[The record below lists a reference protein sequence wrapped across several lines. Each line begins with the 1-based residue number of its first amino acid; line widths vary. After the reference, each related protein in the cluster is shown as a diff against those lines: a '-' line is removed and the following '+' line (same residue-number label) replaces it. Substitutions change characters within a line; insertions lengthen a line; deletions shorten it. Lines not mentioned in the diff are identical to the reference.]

1 MLPKVEH
8 ELHGRRRSRNVGLLI
23 VLLLFVALVFG
34 LSVVKITNGDM
45 MQGYD
50 HRPRPSMLPRD
61 PNPPAPNAAPV
72 VAPGVPDTVTPSTAA
87 PAAAVAPSTPET
99 APAVE
104 ATEAAE

>member
-8 ELHGRRRSRNVGLLI
+8 ELHGRRRSRNMGLLV

-50 HRPRPSMLPRD
+50 HRPRPTMLPRD
-61 PNPPAPNAAPV
+61 PNPPTPNAAPV
-72 VAPGVPDTVTPSTAA
+72 VAPGVPNAAA
-87 PAAAVAPSTPET
+87 PSAPEAASAAQT
-99 APAVE
+99 
-104 ATEAAE
+104 TEAAE

>member
-8 ELHGRRRSRNVGLLI
+8 ELHGRRRSRNMGLLV

-50 HRPRPSMLPRD
+50 HRPRPTMLPRD
-61 PNPPAPNAAPV
+61 PNPPVPNAAPV
-72 VAPGVPDTVTPSTAA
+72 VAPGVPNAI
-87 PAAAVAPSTPET
+87 APSAPEAASAAQT
-99 APAVE
+99 
-104 ATEAAE
+104 TEAAE